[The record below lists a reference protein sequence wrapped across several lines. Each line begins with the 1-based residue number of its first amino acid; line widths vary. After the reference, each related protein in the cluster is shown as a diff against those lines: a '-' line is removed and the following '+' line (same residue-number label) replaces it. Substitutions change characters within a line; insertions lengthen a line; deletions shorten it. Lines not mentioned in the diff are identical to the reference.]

1 MRRPKHRRYPPRCG
15 PPWQLVA
22 EGGGGGGG
30 NNSGGGGG
38 GNNSGGGGGPAAS
51 GGPAS
56 GGHTNG
62 GPSSHVATGHDDA
75 DPKLT
80 KERLTIA
87 ATIGF
92 RHAIMAATMNEQLHA
107 TTMTPMV
114 IVTTVM
120 DISFTVCGSGMAPP
134 MLITTAIG

>member
-1 MRRPKHRRYPPRCG
+1 LLKAVA
-15 PPWQLVA
+15 VA
-22 EGGGGGGG
+22 EATT
-30 NNSGGGGG
+30 
-38 GNNSGGGGGPAAS
+38 PVAAVDRLQ
-51 GGPAS
+51 A
-56 GGHTNG
+56 
-62 GPSSHVATGHDDA
+62 VATPTAVRAAMSPRAMTTA

-92 RHAIMAATMNEQLHA
+92 RRAIMAATMNEQLHA

-120 DISFTVCGSGMAPP
+120 DISFTVWGPVWRPLC
-134 MLITTAIG
+134 L

>member
-1 MRRPKHRRYPPRCG
+1 LQKA
-15 PPWQLVA
+15 VA
-22 EGGGGGGG
+22 EAQGTT
-30 NNSGGGGG
+30 
-38 GNNSGGGGGPAAS
+38 PVAVAEATTPVAAVDRLQ
-51 GGPAS
+51 AVDLQA
-56 GGHTNG
+56 
-62 GPSSHVATGHDDA
+62 VATPTAVRAAMSPRAMTTA

-92 RHAIMAATMNEQLHA
+92 RRAIMAATMNEQLHA

>member
-1 MRRPKHRRYPPRCG
+1 MSPR
-15 PPWQLVA
+15 A
-22 EGGGGGGG
+22 M
-30 NNSGGGGG
+30 
-38 GNNSGGGGGPAAS
+38 
-51 GGPAS
+51 
-56 GGHTNG
+56 T
-62 GPSSHVATGHDDA
+62 TA

-134 MLITTAIG
+134 YAYNDCNWLRHRALATGSPYWWSRYHDCAY

>member
-1 MRRPKHRRYPPRCG
+1 LPKA
-15 PPWQLVA
+15 VA
-22 EGGGGGGG
+22 EAEATT
-30 NNSGGGGG
+30 
-38 GNNSGGGGGPAAS
+38 PVA
-51 GGPAS
+51 
-56 GGHTNG
+56 
-62 GPSSHVATGHDDA
+62 VATTPVAAVDRLQAVDLQAVATPTAVRAAMSPRAMTTA

>member
-1 MRRPKHRRYPPRCG
+1 MVTRQPFQAVLEGNVKA
-15 PPWQLVA
+15 LA
-22 EGGGGGGG
+22 EGCVRHTP
-30 NNSGGGGG
+30 SGQLLTSLETKNAFGVFR
-38 GNNSGGGGGPAAS
+38 
-51 GGPAS
+51 
-56 GGHTNG
+56 HR
-62 GPSSHVATGHDDA
+62 SSADNRGDD
-75 DPKLT
+75 
-80 KERLTIA
+80 
-87 ATIGF
+87 GF